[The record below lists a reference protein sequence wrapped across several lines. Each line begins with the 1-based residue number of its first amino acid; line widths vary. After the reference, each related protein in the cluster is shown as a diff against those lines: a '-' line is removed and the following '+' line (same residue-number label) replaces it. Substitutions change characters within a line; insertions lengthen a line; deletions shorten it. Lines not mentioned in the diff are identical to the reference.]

1 MLHRYVLQ
9 PLSPWGTP
17 LRGDTLYGL
26 ILFRIGEEEGVEKL
40 RQTLAAFRENR
51 PPFIVSSA
59 MPVNTLF
66 APVLAPAPREVFRK
80 WTDDGAFCDKAGKRL
95 ELRAALSMYKKFR
108 KTQYIP
114 LAVWQ
119 KHAGALSVRRLFASF
134 CKDKWDDEASGNQ
147 EEPFSKSG
155 VEPHVTI
162 ARNTGSALE
171 GGLFADTLTY
181 FRAGAK
187 LHLYTESAEPDRLL
201 GYLERIGDLG
211 FGKNSSTGKGRFAVQ
226 KDTEFNPATL
236 PSTGSHRLILSPCAA
251 GDMRALEGNYAIDV
265 KRGKA
270 APHIAGGNP
279 FKKPFLCVREGAVLS
294 SLPKGP
300 YVLDGVHDNP
310 DIVQVVQPLSLPCEL
325 KEDVHAQ

>member
-1 MLHRYVLQ
+1 MLHRFVLQ

-59 MPVNTLF
+59 MPENTLF
-66 APVLAPAPREVFRK
+66 APVLAPAFRETFRK
-80 WTDDGAFCDKAGKRL
+80 WMDEGAFCDKAGKKL
-95 ELRAALSMYKKFR
+95 ELREALGIYKKFR
-108 KTQYIP
+108 KTSYIP
-114 LAVWQ
+114 LTVWQ
-119 KHAGALSVRRLFASF
+119 KHAGKLSVRGLFASF
-134 CKDKWDDEASGNQ
+134 CKGKWGEEVGDSQ
-147 EEPFSKSG
+147 EQPFSKSG

-187 LHLYTESAEPDRLL
+187 LHLYAESAEPDRLL
-201 GYLERIGDLG
+201 RYLERIGDLG

-226 KDTEFNPATL
+226 QDTGFNPAGL
-236 PSTGSHRLILSPCAA
+236 PGTGSHRLMLSPCAA
-251 GDMRALEGNYAIDV
+251 VDMSDLAGNYTIEV

-279 FKKPFLCVREGAVLS
+279 FKNPFLSVREGAVLS

-310 DIVQVVQPLSLPCEL
+310 DIVQVVQPLSLSCEL
-325 KEDVHAQ
+325 KEDAHG